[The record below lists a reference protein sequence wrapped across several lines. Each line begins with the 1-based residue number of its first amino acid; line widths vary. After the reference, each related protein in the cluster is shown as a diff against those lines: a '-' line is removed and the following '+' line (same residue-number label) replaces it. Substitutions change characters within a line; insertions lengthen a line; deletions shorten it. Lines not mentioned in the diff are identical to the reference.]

1 MAKRKFFTTK
11 SQRINDIN
19 QHHTFSLDHV
29 VSIKSYDRYSFH
41 DHNEKSAHMIEIT
54 LEAGGQR
61 EVLVVWFDLDGEKE
75 RDMEYKRLNKALTK
89 NNS

>member
-1 MAKRKFFTTK
+1 
-11 SQRINDIN
+11 
-19 QHHTFSLDHV
+19 
-29 VSIKSYDRYSFH
+29 
-41 DHNEKSAHMIEIT
+41 MIEIT